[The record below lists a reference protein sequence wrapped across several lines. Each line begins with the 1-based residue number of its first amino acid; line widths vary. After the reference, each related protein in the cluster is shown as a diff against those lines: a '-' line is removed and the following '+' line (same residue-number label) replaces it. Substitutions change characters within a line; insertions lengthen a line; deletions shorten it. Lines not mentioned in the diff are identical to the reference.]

1 MNSEGESIDNLED
14 GLSLCPAITY
24 HCPNKTVSM
33 LTLQLV
39 VSYITAGSS
48 LLSCAGAL
56 LIIVAYV
63 AFRDIRKG
71 AQTIITQIAVADFIY
86 SAAFLVSA
94 LNYFAHYSETDQ
106 RKCVVY
112 ANVCT
117 LQAYVTVWTAWSV
130 FVWNSVLAFYFCV
143 HYVFNRK
150 GLALRLMPVYNV
162 TAWGLPIAVALPLL
176 CLGKLGKRPEDAV
189 IAPVCFVRLQDSVRE
204 LLAVLTFAQWIPE
217 FTSYIFVVVLYTAI
231 SVHLCRKVWEYVA
244 LFSEASPLQL
254 LSLTQQFHTGRA
266 H

>member
-1 MNSEGESIDNLED
+1 MNGEGESIMDSLE
-14 GLSLCPAITY
+14 GGPSLCPAATY

-33 LTLQLV
+33 LGLQLV

-56 LIIVAYV
+56 LIIAAYA

-86 SAAFLVSA
+86 SALFLVSA
-94 LNYFAHYSETDQ
+94 LNYFAHYRETDQ

-112 ANVCT
+112 ANICT
-117 LQAYVTVWTAWSV
+117 LQAYLTVWTAWSV

-143 HYVFNRK
+143 YYVFNRK
-150 GLALRLMPVYNV
+150 GLALKLMPVYNV
-162 TAWGLPIAVALPLL
+162 AAWGLPIAVALPLL

-217 FTSYIFVVVLYTAI
+217 FASYVFVVVLYTAI
-231 SVHLCRKVWEYVA
+231 SVHLCRKVC
-244 LFSEASPLQL
+244 
-254 LSLTQQFHTGRA
+254 G
-266 H
+266 